1 MRERY
6 FFVIHS
12 IMYTLKSEYS
22 NLHIILF
29 RSIGYRCTC
38 KKEMTFVK
46 RKKINQYSSTR
57 IFLCIII
64 GCSLPFSIFILKY
77 SQSSTCVPRHVDD
90 GIIDQQ
96 DDWKY
101 QNSITGEW
109 HYWRT
114 IYKKQNNDTEWR
126 VKWLNIAPIS
136 SLGVIVYLTTRNELD
151 SLNKSLLQLS
161 RLLSNNPRPVVIFHE
176 GDLGDNDT
184 QEALA
189 KTLGSRTPLAFE
201 RIQFSNTTKGYRL
214 PRRRSRFKYM
224 NMCRFFILMLPNH
237 PLLTLFSFY
246 WRLDAHSY
254 IFAPEP
260 IKDPF
265 EIMQKKQI
273 QYAFVMADVDSDSY
287 TTDLWTLFHNFI
299 NRHCIKPSLAVRE
312 TQTGWFGGY
321 SRYIFFTNF
330 AIANVSFFR
339 DHPFIRAW
347 LDRVDRNGGIYRYR
361 WGDAP
366 IHTLALTQFIPRD
379 QILRLRYFGYMHR
392 REYVCAS
399 GVEGD
404 SCKQYVQ
411 RYLTYSKITYD
422 NYDDG
427 CAPTIRNP
435 LCHYYPE
442 LRQ

>member
-1 MRERY
+1 MT
-6 FFVIHS
+6 S
-12 IMYTLKSEYS
+12 I
-22 NLHIILF
+22 
-29 RSIGYRCTC
+29 
-38 KKEMTFVK
+38 K
-46 RKKINQYSSTR
+46 RKKINRYSCTR

-64 GCSLPFSIFILKY
+64 GYSLPLSIFILEY
-77 SQSSTCVPRHVDD
+77 SQSPTCVPGDPDD
-90 GIIDQQ
+90 EIIDQQ

-101 QNSITGEW
+101 QNSVTEEW
-109 HYWRT
+109 YYWRT
-114 IYKKQNNDTEWR
+114 IYRKQYNDTKWR

-151 SLNKSLLQLS
+151 SLNRSLLQLS
-161 RLLSNNPRPVVIFHE
+161 RLLSNNPRPIVIFHE

-189 KTLGSRTPLAFE
+189 QTLGSRTPLGFE

-214 PRRRSRFKYM
+214 PRRRSHSKYM
-224 NMCRFFILMLPNH
+224 DMCRFFILMLPSH

-273 QYAFVMADVDSDSY
+273 QYAFIMVNIESDHYSIG
-287 TTDLWTLFHNFI
+287 LWSFFHNFI
-299 NRHCIKPSLAVRE
+299 NRYCLKPSKSLRQ

-321 SRYIFFTNF
+321 STAIVFTNF

-366 IHTLALTQFIPRD
+366 IHTLAVTQFLERD
-379 QILRLRYFGYMHR
+379 QIVRLRYFGYLHR
-392 REYVCAS
+392 HEYVCVP
-399 GVEGD
+399 GVEGGL
-404 SCKQYVQ
+404 CKEQAQPFITEPNIKYDHYV
-411 RYLTYSKITYD
+411 
-422 NYDDG
+422 DG
-427 CAPTIRNP
+427 CWPSNRNP

-442 LRQ
+442 IRP